1 MSRASHSGVEDW
13 GGPTPRVRPCSPHAI
28 RRLVSTSTG
37 IEALGRAHSAC
48 DGASRGSSCRLRTCT
63 SRTRLHIRTRSTR
76 LAGPVVIAHA
86 PCASGGGHCCSH
98 LLDRA
103 GVIHRSASFRLT
115 GQGKDPL
122 PNPRI
127 HAERNV
133 QHRVTLLTF
142 SQPPN

>member
-1 MSRASHSGVEDW
+1 MSRESHSEVEDLS
-13 GGPTPRVRPCSPHAI
+13 GPSPRVRPCSPHAI
-28 RRLVSTSTG
+28 CRLLSTPTG
-37 IEALGRAHSAC
+37 IEVLGKAHSAC
-48 DGASRGSSCRLRTCT
+48 DGVTRGSSSRLRTCT
-63 SRTRLHIRTRSTR
+63 SRSRLHIRTRSTQ
-76 LAGPVVIAHA
+76 LAGPAVIAHA
-86 PCASGGGHCCSH
+86 PFASGGRYCCSH